1 MVQFAVGD
9 KEEKD
14 FWTIY
19 QKLAEETL
27 FDIEEYF
34 KNAYRSPELGRIL
47 YEEQLMPIYK
57 VLEKKLFIQ
66 AYSQVLEGEK
76 QLGTIEGYLK
86 ILYAIFGSSAN
97 IRITTTPLHLQIDII
112 APIRVYYLW
121 RKKREN
127 KYIIAKDGRKIVFQ
141 ELLARVTDR
150 DLLALLKATT
160 NAGTFVEFT
169 LNRTGE

>member
-9 KEEKD
+9 SDELR
-14 FWTIY
+14 FWDIY
-19 QKLAEETL
+19 EKLAQQTL
-27 FDIEEYF
+27 IDIEQYYE
-34 KNAYRSPELGRIL
+34 NAYKSPELGRIL

-57 VLEKKLFIQ
+57 VLEKKLFVQ
-66 AYSQVLEGEK
+66 AYSQILEGEK
-76 QLGTIEGYLK
+76 QLGTLEGYLK
-86 ILYAIFGSSAN
+86 ILYAIFGSSAD

-112 APIRVYYLW
+112 APVRVYYLW
-121 RKKREN
+121 KKRKEK
-127 KYIIAKDGRKIVFQ
+127 KYITAKDGRRIVFQ

-169 LNRTGE
+169 LNRED